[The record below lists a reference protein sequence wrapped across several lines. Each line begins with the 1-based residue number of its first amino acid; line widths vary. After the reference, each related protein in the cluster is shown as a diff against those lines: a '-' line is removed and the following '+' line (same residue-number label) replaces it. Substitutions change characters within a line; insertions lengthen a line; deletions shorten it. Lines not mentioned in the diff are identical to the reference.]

1 MSHLDRYKTMSQL
14 DKKDPFASLFSSL
27 LAVLQIQV
35 SPLFFFSNPSRWHVS
50 YVAGPQCEITVKSM
64 KDQCDTFLLRIQFK
78 LNTALLSHC
87 PSVRVSQA

>member
-1 MSHLDRYKTMSQL
+1 MSHLDRYKTISQL
-14 DKKDPFASLFSSL
+14 DKKNPFASLFSSL

-64 KDQCDTFLLRIQFK
+64 KDRCDTFLSSF
-78 LNTALLSHC
+78 
-87 PSVRVSQA
+87 